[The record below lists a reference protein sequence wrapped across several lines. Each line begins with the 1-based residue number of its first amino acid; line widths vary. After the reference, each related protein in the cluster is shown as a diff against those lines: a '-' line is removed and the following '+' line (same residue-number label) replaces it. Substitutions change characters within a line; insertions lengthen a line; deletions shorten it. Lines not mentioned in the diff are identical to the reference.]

1 MKKLIA
7 IAIFSLMSVSL
18 YAQPKIEI
26 SNNATYDWGRVNAAT
41 PVLHTT
47 MVFKNVGNEPLKI
60 YSVSPACGCT
70 TAPLTKTEI
79 APGDTA
85 LLPISLNISSYSGKV
100 NKSISVHT
108 NDPENRTKDITL
120 TTFVVRPLTL
130 FPNFLNFSS
139 LIAGEQTTAKIV
151 LSNTADQS
159 IKIKSMEVTPNNLK
173 VNIKE
178 GDEIKPGENFA
189 LEANYTPKAD
199 EIGSR
204 FLCKIVLHTTNSD
217 VPEITIT
224 GFGNVVEKLEK
235 Y

>member
-1 MKKLIA
+1 MKKIIA
-7 IAIFSLMSVSL
+7 VSFFALMSVSL

-26 SNNATYDWGRVNAAT
+26 SNNATYDWGRVNLAT

-85 LLPISLNISSYSGKV
+85 HLPISLNISSYTGKV
-100 NKSISVHT
+100 NKTIAVHT
-108 NDPENRTKDITL
+108 NDPDNRNKDISL
-120 TTFVVRPLTL
+120 NAFVVRPLTI

-139 LIAGEQTTAKIV
+139 LIPGEQTTAKIV

-159 IKIKSMEVTPNNLK
+159 IKIKSMELTPNNLK

-189 LEANYTPKAD
+189 LEANYTPTSG